1 MFGYDHNPWREC
13 SYCGQPHP
21 CPCTARPRDD
31 APPVRTIRC
40 PFCHGLGRIAA
51 NVPTRANVPCPM
63 CYATG
68 RMEDRTP

>member
-21 CPCTARPRDD
+21 CPCTARPGD
-31 APPVRTIRC
+31 ASDPAPVVRTIRC
-40 PFCHGLGRIAA
+40 PFCHASGRIADGG
-51 NVPTRANVPCPM
+51 PCPM

-68 RMEDRTP
+68 RLEDPAL